1 MQSFHKPKPP
11 DWEQIAARYAK
22 TQWGLAYIFFT
33 GTWAVKGSFLAF
45 YDSLTRRLPFYRR
58 AWWAIVV
65 LTILTYIGSLFA
77 YGFLD
82 GLKFETSLRNEAII
96 YQFSADFTTDVL
108 SK

>member
-1 MQSFHKPKPP
+1 M
-11 DWEQIAARYAK
+11 
-22 TQWGLAYIFFT
+22 
-33 GTWAVKGSFLAF
+33 
-45 YDSLTRRLPFYRR
+45 
-58 AWWAIVV
+58 

-82 GLKFETSLRNEAII
+82 GLKFETDLRNEAII